1 MSTLM
6 IEFGEGSAVTVA
18 DMLPFTEAQ
27 QLLDRL
33 RDLFE
38 NESARAEGWV
48 TLAVLGTSGFRAQHR
63 GVAVTFRLR

>member
-1 MSTLM
+1 MSTLT
-6 IEFGEGSAVTVA
+6 IEFGEGTPVTVA
-18 DMLPFTEAQ
+18 DMLPFTEAE

-33 RDLFE
+33 RGLFD

-48 TLAVLGTSGFRAQHR
+48 TLAVLGASGFRAQHG